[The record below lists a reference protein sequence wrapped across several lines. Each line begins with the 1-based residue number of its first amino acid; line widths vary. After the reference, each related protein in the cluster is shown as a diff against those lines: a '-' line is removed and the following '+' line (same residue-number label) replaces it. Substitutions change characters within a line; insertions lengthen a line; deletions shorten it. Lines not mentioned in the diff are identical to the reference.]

1 MVAFGLFN
9 EEMGTE
15 DVVIVAETD
24 VTDSEERGRIA
35 QAVRQNVTRGSA
47 VPVRH
52 VRLVDRH
59 WLIKTRSGKIARIAN
74 RGKHLAEY
82 GG

>member
-1 MVAFGLFN
+1 VVAFGLFN

-15 DVVIVAETD
+15 DVVIIAETEL
-24 VTDSEERGRIA
+24 SEPEERGRIA
-35 QAVRQNVTRGSA
+35 QAVQQKVARGSA
-47 VPVRH
+47 VAVRH

-59 WLIKTRSGKIARIAN
+59 WLIKTSSGKIACSAN
-74 RGKHLAEY
+74 RERYVTEH